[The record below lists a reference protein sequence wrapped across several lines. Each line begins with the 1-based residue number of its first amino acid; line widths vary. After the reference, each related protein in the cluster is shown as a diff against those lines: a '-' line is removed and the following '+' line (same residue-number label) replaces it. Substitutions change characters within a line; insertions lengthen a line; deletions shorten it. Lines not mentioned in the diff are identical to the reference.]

1 MSAEGLD
8 VSSRARAA
16 LLVCSLTLV
25 SVSVVG
31 FGCSGASHAPTARG
45 AGATLSMPLVSR
57 WAEAYPGPGR
67 VDVRSTG
74 SAGAVRLLEVGTV
87 DFGVSDVA
95 MTPAELDRTP
105 TAIVTVP
112 LARGTLAVA
121 TNLPETVETLR
132 LDDATLAGIFLGE
145 INSWDD
151 TRIASDNPGRAL
163 PHLGIVPVHRTDGS
177 GTTAVFTDYLA
188 SRNPPFAD
196 KVGRGPSARF
206 PSGVGAKGTE
216 GIAFVLKSTPGAV
229 GVLELGIARAN
240 HLVLAEVRGKSG
252 TFVPPEAGLDSGYPL
267 VTTVYALVPKAKNAR
282 TPAVLG
288 FLRYALGP
296 GQERASSL
304 DFTPLSAGERV
315 SATALLDVSFGA
327 TP

>member
-1 MSAEGLD
+1 MSTTVVDG
-8 VSSRARAA
+8 SSRARAK
-16 LLVCSLTLV
+16 LLACSLAFV
-25 SVSVVG
+25 

-95 MTPAELDRTP
+95 MTRAELDRTP
-105 TAIVTVP
+105 SGIVTVP

-121 TNLPETVETLR
+121 SNLPGNSEAVR
-132 LDDATLAGIFLGE
+132 LDDATLAAIFLGE
-145 INSWDD
+145 IDSWDD
-151 TRIASDNPGRAL
+151 TRIAAENPGRAL

-188 SRNPPFAD
+188 SRSPVFAD
-196 KVGRGPSARF
+196 KIGRGPSARF
-206 PSGVGAKGTE
+206 PTGVGAKGTE
-216 GIAFVLKSTPGAV
+216 GIAFVLKSTPGAI

-240 HLVLAEVRGKSG
+240 HLVLAEIRGKGGS
-252 TFVPPEAGLDSGYPL
+252 FVPPRAGLDSGYPL
-267 VTTVYALVPKAKNAR
+267 ITTVYALVPETKSAR

-288 FLRYALGP
+288 FLRYVLGP

-304 DFTPLSAGERV
+304 DFTPLSSDER
-315 SATALLDVSFGA
+315 ATALALLDARFGGS
-327 TP
+327 P